1 MARGPIGVE
10 FMKLVQSFTGLTDG
24 AFAKACGKKHAN
36 MSKYLSGASIPG
48 KRVLKSAVEHLYEW
62 NIQPVMEVQ
71 PVPQNL
77 NTLPTDKGIYVF
89 YDSGG
94 NVIYIGKATNFR
106 TEVRQTL
113 GRKIPV
119 AIRVGPKLNK
129 QQPKMSDLVARISL
143 YQVVSPRLRHNLEAL
158 LLRIFANQTHNSN
171 IGTFK

>member
-1 MARGPIGVE
+1 
-10 FMKLVQSFTGLTDG
+10 
-24 AFAKACGKKHAN
+24 
-36 MSKYLSGASIPG
+36 MSRYLSGASIPG
-48 KRVLKSAVEHLYEW
+48 KRVLKSAIEHLYEW
-62 NIQPVMEVQ
+62 NIHPVKEVQ
-71 PVPQNL
+71 PVPKNL
-77 NTLPTDKGIYVF
+77 NTLPTDAGIYVF

-119 AIRVGPKLNK
+119 GIRVGPKLNK
-129 QQPKMSDLVARISL
+129 QRPKMRDLVERISL
-143 YQVVSPRLRHNLEAL
+143 YQVVSPRLRHNLESL